1 MMRAEGY
8 YWIKLANERWFI
20 GEYLAMD
27 WYVCGMEKPLSK
39 EPVEVN
45 EHSVVSDS
53 NMLWEIRDLK
63 FKIAE
68 AKALP
73 CKCDSTGIIYNQG
86 CYCERSKILNP
97 LKDKLQA
104 LIEAI

>member
-1 MMRAEGY
+1 MTSSEIVA
-8 YWIKLANERWFI
+8 
-20 GEYLAMD
+20 
-27 WYVCGMEKPLSK
+27 
-39 EPVEVN
+39 
-45 EHSVVSDS
+45 
-53 NMLWEIRDLK
+53 EIRDLK

-73 CKCDSTGIIYNQG
+73 CKCDSTGIMYNQG